1 VITPYLRFTFKYTSA
16 GDDKGDMD
24 LTFRRRS
31 DKMPEPP
38 KARPAPHCR
47 SNVSIL
53 CSSLIVTLRQQ
64 KMVHAVRIQD
74 APLKQTHMSSSAA
87 SD

>member
-1 VITPYLRFTFKYTSA
+1 MITPYLRFSFKYTSA

-38 KARPAPHCR
+38 KARP
-47 SNVSIL
+47 
-53 CSSLIVTLRQQ
+53 
-64 KMVHAVRIQD
+64 
-74 APLKQTHMSSSAA
+74 SSAFLLRPPCTMQQFRQYA
-87 SD
+87 PQAQQLQRHIACCMQT